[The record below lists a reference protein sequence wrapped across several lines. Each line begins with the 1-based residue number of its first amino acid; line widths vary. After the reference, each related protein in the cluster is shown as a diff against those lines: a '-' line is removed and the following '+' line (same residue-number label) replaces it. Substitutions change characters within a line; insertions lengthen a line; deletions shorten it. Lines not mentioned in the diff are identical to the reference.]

1 MQRIFN
7 KHMSLQRGRRRILQH
22 FWKAES
28 QNEMGNGKPKD
39 SPEWVKQNIYIDKI
53 AAIPD
58 EVRDAVIE
66 KWLTYAKSENLTEF

>member
-1 MQRIFN
+1 
-7 KHMSLQRGRRRILQH
+7 
-22 FWKAES
+22 
-28 QNEMGNGKPKD
+28 MGNGKPKD